1 MYHYMRR
8 VSIMVEKIQIHVI
21 DRDGRFEANPKIPV
35 NTTMRE
41 FIRSMGKKFNLPPE
55 GPISSGKKLGNYR
68 YYQPINKRTGQILR
82 GSGDDPK
89 SGLNQTFA
97 ELGIQDGDVIK
108 ITEMIVGGGDSG
120 RLQVDFE
127 TLMEI
132 ERKARDFITLHPRG
146 TPPDFYEVEVRGI
159 SGIECIENGIP
170 KIRTAHKFTIDLRGT
185 YPEDKPQIRFLT
197 PIFHPYIYEN
207 QTVCVTD
214 GWSSAFPLDE
224 LFVEIIDRIQCKS
237 FVFPKNVAT
246 PANSKAF
253 NWYTQNADVIL
264 KYVESIPF
272 PPDNGSARTDSGIES
287 TEEGSMEIDWG
298 NAASPIQVHA
308 KGMTED
314 GIQW

>member
-1 MYHYMRR
+1 
-8 VSIMVEKIQIHVI
+8 MVEKIQIHVI
-21 DRDGRFEANPKIPV
+21 DRDGRFEANPKIPA

-41 FIRSMGKKFNLPPE
+41 FIQSMGKKFNLPPE

-108 ITEMIVGGGDSG
+108 ITEMIVGGGDPG
-120 RLQVDFE
+120 RLQIDYE
-127 TLMEI
+127 NLIEI
-132 ERKARDFITLHPRG
+132 EKRARDFINLHPRG
-146 TPPDFYEVEVRGI
+146 TPPDFYEVEVKGI
-159 SGIECIENGIP
+159 PGIECIENGIP
-170 KIRTAHKFTIDLRGT
+170 KIRTTHKFTIDLRGT
-185 YPEDKPQIRFLT
+185 YPEDKPQIRFST

-207 QTVCVTD
+207 RNVCITD

-246 PANSKAF
+246 PANTSAF
-253 NWYTQNADVIL
+253 QWYTKNADTIL

-272 PPDNGSARTDSGIES
+272 PPDDGIASTSEPMSTDEVEPIEI
-287 TEEGSMEIDWG
+287 EWG
-298 NAASPIQVHA
+298 NSTSPVQIHA
-308 KGMTED
+308 EGRTED